1 MMKTFTALLLAGTM
15 AAGLAA
21 CSDKTSTTTTTNSTT
36 MTATDAAAVPDRVRG
51 TLTAVGPN
59 SVTVQTY
66 DGKSVEVALNDKT
79 GVAWVLPSSLDTL
92 KQGDFIGTATTGPDT
107 ALKAVE
113 VVIFPEA
120 MRGTGEGHYGWDTPA
135 VVQASAGDSDAA
147 NGMANGADQN
157 SGMTNGTVSAMTNG
171 TVTKT
176 GGAQN
181 SGMTNGTVSNSN
193 SVAGEQQLT
202 VSYKGGF
209 RAGRGSQGHPDR
221 PLRPRGQGDPDQR
234 PEGVRARDH
243 RRRRQADREVGRRGQ
258 GRVDAADVIGSK

>member
-202 VSYKGGF
+202 VSYKGGSAQVAVPKGTPIVRF
-209 RAGRGSQGHPDR
+209 DPADKAILTNGQKVFVLATTGADGKLTAKSVAAGKDGLMP
-221 PLRPRGQGDPDQR
+221 PM
-234 PEGVRARDH
+234 
-243 RRRRQADREVGRRGQ
+243 
-258 GRVDAADVIGSK
+258 